1 MIEIIDTFSSFIQGT
16 GPAGTSAATLAPQ
29 LQPLSLRAADNKPPV
44 ELLPNELL
52 ANIFEFLDSPKPS
65 SSESVLHDEPHF
77 NLTKSNNAPLK
88 AASCV
93 SKRWRRGT
101 IPLLFKHAQLV
112 VEEKKTPWST
122 LDAMIQPFFD
132 FVGEHQLRRI
142 IQSFTFIVH
151 AEKLANIVHKQG
163 KISKDFLSFWDRLF
177 QVIDPQE
184 LLVVAP
190 VEALGTLTNCRVYL
204 PDAWNFDCPCHYLRL
219 QIPPKASTRIAKA
232 LKYQHMLPKSA
243 NEDAQA
249 SGPAVPLST
258 LVKEEPEEL
267 PKVSLWKIRPWTSLL
282 LNEGSFIRAYATYE
296 FWQRQPP
303 SVSGSSNPLAFT
315 RLTHS

>member
-1 MIEIIDTFSSFIQGT
+1 MIENVDTVSLVIQGA
-16 GPAGTSAATLAPQ
+16 GPAGTSAATRAPQ
-29 LQPLSLRAADNKPPV
+29 LQPLSLGAADNKPTI

-52 ANIFEFLDSPKPS
+52 ANILEYLDSPKPS
-65 SSESVLHDEPHF
+65 SSESILHDEPHF
-77 NLTKSNNAPLK
+77 NLTKSNSAPLK
-88 AASCV
+88 AASGV

-122 LDAMIQPFFD
+122 LDEMIQPFFD

-142 IQSFTFIVH
+142 VQSFTFIVH
-151 AEKLANIVHKQG
+151 EEKLANIVNKQE
-163 KISKDFLSFWDRLF
+163 ISKGFISFWGRVF

-190 VEALGTLTNCRVYL
+190 VVALGPLTNCHVYL
-204 PDAWNFDCPCHYLRL
+204 SDAWSFDCPCHYLRL
-219 QIPPKASTRIAKA
+219 QMPPRASTGIAKA
-232 LKYQHMLPKSA
+232 PQEQQMLSKSA
-243 NEDAQA
+243 KEDAQA
-249 SGPAVPLST
+249 SGPAAPLST
-258 LVKEEPEEL
+258 LDKEEPEEF
-267 PKVSLWKIRPWTSLL
+267 PKVPLWKIRPWTSLL

-303 SVSGSSNPLAFT
+303 SVSGSSKPLA
-315 RLTHS
+315 LQD

>member
-1 MIEIIDTFSSFIQGT
+1 MIESIDTISPFDQGT
-16 GPAGTSAATLAPQ
+16 GPPGTSAASLTPQ
-29 LQPLSLRAADNKPPV
+29 LQPLSLRAADNKPPI

-52 ANIFEFLDSPKPS
+52 ANILEYLDSPKPS

-88 AASCV
+88 AASHV

-112 VEEKKTPWST
+112 VEEEKTPWST
-122 LDAMIQPFFD
+122 LDEIIQPFFD

-142 IQSFTFIVH
+142 VQSFTFIVH
-151 AEKLANIVHKQG
+151 EEKLANIVNKQE
-163 KISKDFLSFWDRLF
+163 ISKGFLSFWGRLF

-190 VEALGTLTNCRVYL
+190 VAALGPLTNCYVYL
-204 PDAWNFDCPCHYLRL
+204 PDASSFDCPCHYLRL
-219 QIPPKASTRIAKA
+219 QMPPKASTRIAKVPQ
-232 LKYQHMLPKSA
+232 KQQMLPKSA
-243 NEDAQA
+243 SEDAQA
-249 SGPAVPLST
+249 SRPAAPFPT
-258 LVKEEPEEL
+258 LVKEEPEVL
-267 PKVSLWKIRPWTSLL
+267 PKVSLWKIRPWTILL
-282 LNEGSFIRAYATYE
+282 LNEGSFIRAYAATSE

-303 SVSGSSNPLAFT
+303 SVSGSSKPLA
-315 RLTHS
+315 LQD

>member
-1 MIEIIDTFSSFIQGT
+1 MIEIVDTVSSFIQGT
-16 GPAGTSAATLAPQ
+16 GPAGASAATLAPQ

-52 ANIFEFLDSPKPS
+52 ADIFEFLDSPKPS

-122 LDAMIQPFFD
+122 LDESIQPFFD

-142 IQSFTFIVH
+142 VQSFTLIVH
-151 AEKLANIVHKQG
+151 EQKLANIVNEQEISQG
-163 KISKDFLSFWDRLF
+163 FFSFWGRLF

-190 VEALGTLTNCRVYL
+190 VLALGPLTNCRVYL
-204 PDAWNFDCPCHYLRL
+204 EDAWNFDCPCHYLRL
-219 QIPPKASTRIAKA
+219 QIPPEASTRIVKA
-232 LKYQHMLPKSA
+232 PKEQQMLPKSP

-249 SGPAVPLST
+249 SGPAAPLST

-267 PKVSLWKIRPWTSLL
+267 PKVSLWKIRPWKSLL

>member
-1 MIEIIDTFSSFIQGT
+1 MIEIVDTVSSFIQGT
-16 GPAGTSAATLAPQ
+16 GPAGASAATLAPQ

-52 ANIFEFLDSPKPS
+52 ADIFEFLDSPKPS

-88 AASCV
+88 AASCF

-122 LDAMIQPFFD
+122 LDESIQPFFD

-142 IQSFTFIVH
+142 VQSFTLIVH
-151 AEKLANIVHKQG
+151 EQKLANIVNEQEISQG
-163 KISKDFLSFWDRLF
+163 FFSFWGRLF

-190 VEALGTLTNCRVYL
+190 VLALGPLTNCRVYL
-204 PDAWNFDCPCHYLRL
+204 EDAWNFDCPCHYLRL
-219 QIPPKASTRIAKA
+219 QIPPEASTRIVKA
-232 LKYQHMLPKSA
+232 PKEQQMLPKSP

-249 SGPAVPLST
+249 SGPAAPLST

-267 PKVSLWKIRPWTSLL
+267 PKVSLWKIRPWKSLL

>member
-1 MIEIIDTFSSFIQGT
+1 MIEMVDTISPFIHGT
-16 GPAGTSAATLAPQ
+16 RPAGSSAATLAPQ
-29 LQPLSLRAADNKPPV
+29 LQPLSLRAADNKPPA

-65 SSESVLHDEPHF
+65 SFESVLHDEPHF
-77 NLTKSNNAPLK
+77 NLTKSNNTPLK

-101 IPLLFKHAQLV
+101 IPLLFKHAQLI

-122 LDAMIQPFFD
+122 LDEMIQPFFD

-142 IQSFTFIVH
+142 VQSFTFIVH
-151 AEKLANIVHKQG
+151 EEKLANIVNKQE
-163 KISKDFLSFWDRLF
+163 ISKGFLSFWGRLF

-190 VEALGTLTNCRVYL
+190 VVALGPLTNCRVYL
-204 PDAWNFDCPCHYLRL
+204 SDAWSFDCPCHYLRL
-219 QIPPKASTRIAKA
+219 QMPPKVPTRIAKTP
-232 LKYQHMLPKSA
+232 QEQQILPRSA

-249 SGPAVPLST
+249 PGPAAPLST
-258 LVKEEPEEL
+258 VIKQEPEEC
-267 PKVSLWKIRPWTSLL
+267 PKVPLWKIRPWTSLL

-303 SVSGSSNPLAFT
+303 SVSGPSKPLA
-315 RLTHS
+315 SQD

>member
-1 MIEIIDTFSSFIQGT
+1 MNELVDTVSPIIQGA

-29 LQPLSLRAADNKPPV
+29 LQPLSLRTADNKPPV

-77 NLTKSNNAPLK
+77 NLTKSDNAPLK

-112 VEEKKTPWST
+112 VDEKKAPWSRST
-122 LDAMIQPFFD
+122 LDWMIQPFFD
-132 FVGEHQLRRI
+132 FVGDHQLRRI

-151 AEKLANIVHKQG
+151 EKKLANIVNKQE
-163 KISKDFLSFWDRLF
+163 ISKGFLPFWGRLF

-190 VEALGTLTNCRVYL
+190 VVALGSLTNCRVYES
-204 PDAWNFDCPCHYLRL
+204 DAWNFDCPCHYLRL
-219 QIPPKASTRIAKA
+219 QISPKASTRIAKA
-232 LKYQHMLPKSA
+232 PKEQQMLPKPAS
-243 NEDAQA
+243 EDAQA
-249 SGPAVPLST
+249 SAPAAPLSP

-303 SVSGSSNPLAFT
+303 SVSGSSNPLA
-315 RLTHS
+315 LQD